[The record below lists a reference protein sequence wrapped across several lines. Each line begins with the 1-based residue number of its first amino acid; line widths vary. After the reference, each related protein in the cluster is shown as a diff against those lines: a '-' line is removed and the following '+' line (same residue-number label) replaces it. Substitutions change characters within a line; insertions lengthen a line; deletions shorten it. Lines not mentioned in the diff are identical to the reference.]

1 MFFRQGWGSEAWL
14 STLDTIDEWSGRIAK
29 FANAQEASEPYA
41 LVVTADHGGIGK
53 KHGGATMAEIEIPWI
68 LAGPGVAAGR
78 ELQTPVRT
86 YDTALTVAYILGVR
100 PSDCWIGRPVLEAFA
115 GK

>member
-41 LVVTADHGGIGK
+41 LVVTADHGGIDDG
-53 KHGGATMAEIEIPWI
+53 HSDATLPIDYTIPFFVV
-68 LAGPGVAAGR
+68 GPGLPPGSN
-78 ELQTPVRT
+78 L
-86 YDTALTVAYILGVR
+86 YALTGPRRADPRDTR
-100 PSDCWIGRPVLEAFA
+100 PRY
-115 GK
+115 